1 MSGKLHLLCFHIAYQ
16 VLCFL
21 LFFFLSKKMIVIM
34 PLQGSY
40 QTRIYYFIIWK
51 KISPFFPLSFDKIQ
65 ELIKKFI
72 ANAWIF
78 EYSIQHV
85 NVFFFLDTKIPTLM
99 ANFFRIAFF
108 KNIQNSFILDLKY
121 LMIFYYSRHQA
132 CKYKIY
138 AQMLWAPTQNS
149 NILKLFYHIHSNK
162 KIKPFQ

>member
-1 MSGKLHLLCFHIAYQ
+1 
-16 VLCFL
+16 
-21 LFFFLSKKMIVIM
+21 M

-72 ANAWIF
+72 ANEWIF
-78 EYSIQHV
+78 EYSIQRV

-121 LMIFYYSRHQA
+121 LMIFYCS
-132 CKYKIY
+132 
-138 AQMLWAPTQNS
+138 
-149 NILKLFYHIHSNK
+149 
-162 KIKPFQ
+162 